1 MAGVPM
7 CASFLQALSAL
18 LTLAFRILWPIAADQ
33 PVNAIHLT
41 DHIGAAYELIE
52 VRNGAGLGPILR
64 NGKTPTGTLDAVKEE
79 MRDVLHRAFGKDGE
93 KKREKVRELRNTL
106 QAAWSEGGIA
116 KKEVEAMLDEL

>member
-1 MAGVPM
+1 M
-7 CASFLQALSAL
+7 
-18 LTLAFRILWPIAADQ
+18 
-33 PVNAIHLT
+33 NAIHLT

-79 MRDVLHRAFGKDGE
+79 MRDVLDRAFGEDGE

-116 KKEVEAMLDEL
+116 RKEVEAMLDEL

>member
-7 CASFLQALSAL
+7 CALFLEALSAL

-52 VRNGAGLGPILR
+52 VRDGAGLGPILR
-64 NGKTPTGTLDAVKEE
+64 NGKTPTGTLDAV
-79 MRDVLHRAFGKDGE
+79 
-93 KKREKVRELRNTL
+93 
-106 QAAWSEGGIA
+106 
-116 KKEVEAMLDEL
+116 